1 MAVVADGIAE
11 CQAHWPTVP
20 IVPIVLCGTK
30 GLAEGWTYRHLAAA
44 RAWARAQG
52 LEASDRGRIAAPIRQ
67 AWERA
72 TAPME

>member
-20 IVPIVLCGTK
+20 IVLCETR
-30 GLAEGWTYRHLAAA
+30 GLAEEWTYRHLAAA

-52 LEASDRGRIAAPIRQ
+52 LEVTDRGRIAAPIRQ